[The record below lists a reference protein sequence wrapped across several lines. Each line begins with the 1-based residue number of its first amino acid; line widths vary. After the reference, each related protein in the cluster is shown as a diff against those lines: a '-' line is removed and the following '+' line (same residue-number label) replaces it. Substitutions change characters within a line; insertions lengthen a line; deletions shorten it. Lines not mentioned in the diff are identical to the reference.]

1 MSTRVG
7 EIAEGGECLSSASLH
22 WEDSFPPSGC
32 HSQVT
37 SRRSLSSRIRAG
49 SAKATLDLAR
59 PRTAAPISP
68 WLRHHPILGA
78 VLQGVRSAGY
88 GFAMFRRVALCLS
101 GEPPQAR
108 PLLPDARTSN
118 IRLHQSWEGKGIF
131 CHGRGH
137 FKTVAPDAVGNMPRC
152 SVFSQLSLA
161 RLSPRDSNW
170 TGLTSTPPG
179 AQGRAGRAG
188 RRISS
193 DSWALAAPQA
203 GGSFASPV
211 RGHGPRKPLL
221 LSAPLGSEPELILAR
236 WFWGQSTR
244 ARHTAAH
251 GHGTS
256 PHSPATRGDSYHP
269 EM

>member
-37 SRRSLSSRIRAG
+37 SRRSVSSRIRAG
-49 SAKATLDLAR
+49 SAKATLYLAR

-137 FKTVAPDAVGNMPRC
+137 FKTVAPAAVGNMPRC

-179 AQGRAGRAG
+179 PQGRAGWQEGESALTPGLWRL
-188 RRISS
+188 RRRV
-193 DSWALAAPQA
+193 DP
-203 GGSFASPV
+203 SP
-211 RGHGPRKPLL
+211 RQSEATGHGNLCSSRL
-221 LSAPLGSEPELILAR
+221 LSAPS
-236 WFWGQSTR
+236 QS
-244 ARHTAAH
+244 
-251 GHGTS
+251 S
-256 PHSPATRGDSYHP
+256 S
-269 EM
+269 